1 MNIDVN
7 AALRISSI
15 LSHGVEGEANTNKE
29 YFNDLSE
36 ILTLAKSAGL
46 TEEQID
52 TIISNYE
59 EIIADELNHSQRF
72 NDLLTMV
79 SGIEANKD

>member
-1 MNIDVN
+1 MDEQVN
-7 AALRISSI
+7 ATLRISAI
-15 LSHGVEGEANTNKE
+15 LSHGAEGEASTNKD
-29 YFNDLSE
+29 YFNDLAE
-36 ILTLAKSAGL
+36 ILTLADAAEL

>member
-1 MNIDVN
+1 MDEQVN
-7 AALRISSI
+7 ATLRISAI
-15 LSHGVEGEANTNKE
+15 LSRGAEGEANTNKD
-29 YFNDLSE
+29 YFNDLAE
-36 ILTLAKSAGL
+36 ILTLAESAGL

>member
-1 MNIDVN
+1 MDEQVN
-7 AALRISSI
+7 ATLRISAI
-15 LSHGVEGEANTNKE
+15 LSQGAEGEANTNKD
-29 YFNDLSE
+29 YFNNLAE
-36 ILTLAKSAGL
+36 ILTLAESAGL

-52 TIISNYE
+52 TIVSNYE
-59 EIIADELNHSQRF
+59 EIIADELNHLQRF

>member
-1 MNIDVN
+1 MNFDVN

-29 YFNDLSE
+29 YFNDLAE
-36 ILTLAKSAGL
+36 ILALAEAAEL

-59 EIIADELNHSQRF
+59 EIISDERNHAERF
-72 NDLLTMV
+72 NTLLTMV

>member
-1 MNIDVN
+1 MDEQVN

-29 YFNDLSE
+29 YFNNLAE
-36 ILTLAKSAGL
+36 ILTLAESAGL
-46 TEEQID
+46 TGKQVD

-59 EIIADELNHSQRF
+59 EIISDERNHAERF
-72 NDLLTMV
+72 NTLLTMV
-79 SGIEANKD
+79 SGIEPNKD

>member
-29 YFNDLSE
+29 YFNDLAE

-79 SGIEANKD
+79 SGIEPNKN